1 PSVGR
6 FEAELGAPA
15 VSVLTEPRRRLV
27 GRRGAERV
35 RGLGEGRNRP
45 RRDVLAVEDREP
57 LVEGPR
63 PEDRLELRMCIVLAR
78 EEVRPVEQL
87 AKAAPELRLERCDG
101 EEAAVCA
108 LVDAVTRE
116 LARARAR

>member
-1 PSVGR
+1 
-6 FEAELGAPA
+6 
-15 VSVLTEPRRRLV
+15 
-27 GRRGAERV
+27 
-35 RGLGEGRNRP
+35 
-45 RRDVLAVEDREP
+45 VEDREP

-116 LARARAR
+116 LARERTGVARELVCAVPHRDDDVRAAAGPLAFEQRGEDARDGGQRTS